1 MRPVDHILVHFG
13 PEEPRVGVSFHEAVD
28 FSLDL
33 VEARWRRIL
42 QTLLGLLSGAVV
54 DVHLRRRWEV
64 KRYFKTKRELQ
75 SSSVHRVFILIRS
88 LPHGVYHIKKLIGIV
103 SLKSQQVGQ
112 LLVSID
118 VFRVNELMLS
128 I

>member
-13 PEEPRVGVSFHEAVD
+13 PEETRVGVSFHEAVD

-42 QTLLGLLSGAVV
+42 QTLLGLLSGTVV

-64 KRYFKTKRELQ
+64 KHYFETKRELQ
-75 SSSVHRVFILIRS
+75 SSSLRSCFFLILI
-88 LPHGVYHIKKLIGIV
+88 
-103 SLKSQQVGQ
+103 
-112 LLVSID
+112 
-118 VFRVNELMLS
+118 
-128 I
+128 

>member
-13 PEEPRVGVSFHEAVD
+13 PEETRVGVSFHEAVD

-54 DVHLRRRWEV
+54 DVHLSGCLAINE
-64 KRYFKTKRELQ
+64 
-75 SSSVHRVFILIRS
+75 
-88 LPHGVYHIKKLIGIV
+88 
-103 SLKSQQVGQ
+103 
-112 LLVSID
+112 LLVD
-118 VFRVNELMLS
+118 LVCF
-128 I
+128 